1 MEPDPVDER
10 ERTLIELSE
19 QAVRRL
25 SARLPDAEIGGLLRI
40 GDALRHVA
48 HAGNLRVIYEV
59 RREQGGVVWRAA
71 DTAEIQL
78 VEDVRKDPDYLASD
92 AEVRSEI
99 AAPVQAGGKVVA
111 VLDVE
116 FPGRVFSTE
125 DAERIREETAR
136 FESELAGYPS

>member
-1 MEPDPVDER
+1 VNER
-10 ERTLIELSE
+10 ERTVIELSE

-25 SARLPDAEIGGLLRI
+25 SAALPDAEIGGLLRV
-40 GDALRHVA
+40 GDTLRHVA

-78 VEDVRKDPDYLASD
+78 VEDVRRDPDYLASD

-99 AAPVQAGGKVVA
+99 AAPIRAGGRVVA

-116 FPGRVFSTE
+116 FPGRVFSADE
-125 DAERIREETAR
+125 AERIREETAR
-136 FESELAGYPS
+136 LESELTGYSA